1 MMAMLELPTTSSLT
15 PSKTTTWAGSSQGA
29 TGSNQSFDAEQREG
43 VVVQRSEESIFI
55 GKVRANSDCTEIS
68 ISDEDP
74 NEVSR
79 NSSSM
84 LNHRHYHHQYE
95 LPNQQE
101 REIVIREVKPFSNAN
116 TNTKCRVYS
125 KICLGILIV
134 ITLVTFIVIDSSY
147 LESTIEA
154 FFTWVGRHPG
164 VGIIAFIGVCYCCTR
179 KLSPLRFYSL
189 YIYPINLQFEL
200 HRNQ

>member
-1 MMAMLELPTTSSLT
+1 MAMLELSTTSSLT
-15 PSKTTTWAGSSQGA
+15 PAKTTSTCASSRGA
-29 TGSNQSFDAEQREG
+29 TNAASSNQSSDVEQTVEE
-43 VVVQRSEESIFI
+43 VVQRSEETLFV

-68 ISDEDP
+68 TSDEDP

-79 NSSSM
+79 NSSST
-84 LNHRHYHHQYE
+84 LNYRHHHHQYE

-101 REIVIREVKPFSNAN
+101 REIVIRELKPFSNTN

-125 KICLGILIV
+125 KICIGTLIV
-134 ITLVTFIVIDSSY
+134 ITLVTFIVIDSSF

-164 VGIIAFIGVCYCCTR
+164 VGIVAFIGVCYCCTC
-179 KLSPLRFYSL
+179 KL
-189 YIYPINLQFEL
+189 YPQPALFTLNM
-200 HRNQ
+200 